1 MKILKFKENKVEN
14 SIYELMKKCTVDNK
28 LDEDKFDDLINPRE
42 DGKVKI
48 NSAFMDQF
56 FGISEEDKIA
66 QVPRILD
73 VLLKIYND
81 EISLESVEKE
91 LKSIGFKT
99 LNIIDELRSKL
110 TNDNYNIKTYNTFKK
125 LMYIISK

>member
-1 MKILKFKENKVEN
+1 MKILNLKENKVEN
-14 SIYELMKKCTVDNK
+14 SIYKLMKKCTVNNK

-42 DGKVKI
+42 DGKIKI

-66 QVPRILD
+66 QVPKILD

-81 EISLESVEKE
+81 EISLDNVEKE
-91 LKSIGFKT
+91 LKSIEFKT
-99 LNIIDELRSKL
+99 LNIIDK
-110 TNDNYNIKTYNTFKK
+110 
-125 LMYIISK
+125 